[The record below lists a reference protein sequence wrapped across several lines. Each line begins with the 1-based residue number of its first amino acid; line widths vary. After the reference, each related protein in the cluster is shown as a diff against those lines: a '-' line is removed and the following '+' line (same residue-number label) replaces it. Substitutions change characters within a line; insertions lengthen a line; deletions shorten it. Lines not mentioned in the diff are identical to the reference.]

1 VNGTGEHGSSS
12 ERPSGHAPGWPFQF
26 SGHAQYEAE
35 KAPNRRRCPD
45 HLVYDPGGVC
55 SSCIFWALSSGRGE
69 HCPPALAQRPLR
81 HDSAQRTG
89 GATEPP
95 TGGVPFCGPPPSKKR
110 RFGHDGPRT
119 RLEHSRNR
127 SARPLAM
134 LRLEY
139 FRQKLT
145 RRLPTSDRRCS
156 AKCFRRPLSSADV
169 QKARASPVLAA
180 RRSGA

>member
-1 VNGTGEHGSSS
+1 MLPDGLFSFLAMPNTKRKKRLTDDGVQIIWYTCV
-12 ERPSGHAPGWPFQF
+12 RP
-26 SGHAQYEAE
+26 
-35 KAPNRRRCPD
+35 
-45 HLVYDPGGVC
+45 VYYGLCLQAVVTR
-55 SSCIFWALSSGRGE
+55 STR
-69 HCPPALAQRPLR
+69 CPPALAQRPLR

-145 RRLPTSDRRCS
+145 RRLPTSDRRCP

-169 QKARASPVLAA
+169 QKARASPALAA